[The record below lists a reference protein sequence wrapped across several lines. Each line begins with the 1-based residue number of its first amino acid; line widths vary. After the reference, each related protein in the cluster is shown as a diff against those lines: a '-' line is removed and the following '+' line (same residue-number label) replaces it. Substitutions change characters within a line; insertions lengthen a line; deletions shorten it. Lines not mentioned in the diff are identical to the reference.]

1 MDTEPVLTGDNFLG
15 KDVPTILAID
25 DDPLVRQSI
34 VMYLEDCGYDVL
46 EAENGQEGIEV
57 YREHSP
63 DLILCDIRMPELSG
77 MQVLEVV
84 TKESPD
90 VPVIMISGAGMIND
104 VVESL
109 RLGALDYLV
118 KPISDLGVLGHAV
131 KQALTKKQLEFEN
144 QLFRTELEKANQ
156 ELQNNL
162 NVLQKDQEAGRRAQL
177 QLLPPPEST
186 IGDYEFLHTVIP
198 SLNVSGDFLDYFEID
213 NRHIGF
219 YIADVSGHGS
229 ASAFVTMMLKSLFN
243 QPIRNYRISKDRTI
257 LSPKRVLEYLNQEIL
272 SANVSK
278 HVTVFYAVI
287 DTQLKK
293 LDYGIAGHFPR
304 PMLITDGNKYIIEH
318 RGFPVGMFDWA
329 SFEEHQ
335 VSIDKE
341 FSICLFSDGVLECMN
356 EEGIAEEQ
364 QLLALDINHDS
375 KIEDV
380 VQQLNV
386 RNTDKIPDDV
396 SLFIVRNHA
405 SKS

>member
-1 MDTEPVLTGDNFLG
+1 MDTKPVLTGDTFLG

-131 KQALTKKQLEFEN
+131 NQALTKKQLEFEN

-162 NVLQKDQEAGRRAQL
+162 DVLQKDQEAGRRAQL

-213 NRHIGF
+213 NRFIGF

-243 QPIRNYRISKDRTI
+243 QPIRNYRISKDPTI

-272 SANVSK
+272 SANISK

-287 DTQLKK
+287 DTQSKK

-304 PMLITDGNKYIIEH
+304 PMLIIDGQKSIIEH

-335 VSIDKE
+335 VSIDNE
-341 FSICLFSDGVLECMN
+341 FSICLFSDGVLECMK
-356 EEGIAEEQ
+356 EKGIAEEQ
-364 QLLALDINHDS
+364 QLLALDINQQS

-380 VQQLNV
+380 VQQLNI
-386 RNTDKIPDDV
+386 RSADKIPDDV

-405 SKS
+405 AKS